1 MVHIENK
8 VVFYTL
14 NSMRE
19 TVYAIQLCMGVCVY
33 IYTADC
39 LEDRI
44 VQCFVRY
51 VTSKQCRRPV
61 RPESYSVACV
71 IFTSS

>member
-33 IYTADC
+33 IYIQLTA
-39 LEDRI
+39 LKTEL
-44 VQCFVRY
+44 
-51 VTSKQCRRPV
+51 
-61 RPESYSVACV
+61 YSALCAMLQANSVEGP
-71 IFTSS
+71 